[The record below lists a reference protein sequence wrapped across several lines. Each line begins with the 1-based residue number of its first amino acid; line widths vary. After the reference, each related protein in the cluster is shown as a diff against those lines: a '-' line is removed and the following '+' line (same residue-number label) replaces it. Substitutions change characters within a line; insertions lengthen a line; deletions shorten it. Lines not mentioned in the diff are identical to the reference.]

1 MNEAL
6 QSALAA
12 LIEKL
17 TTSITVVGDKVAD
30 QIPALV
36 NQMIGFQI
44 MKHWIWVGVEGFVV
58 ITFPIIIYWSI
69 GYVRNEMK
77 SHEEAK
83 KIEAERRDPFYS
95 LGNAWFCVILGI
107 IWAWAGI
114 SIVQDII
121 QLVKLYNFP
130 LVWVLD
136 YLKDLTAK

>member
-17 TTSITVVGDKVAD
+17 TTSITLVGDKVAD

-44 MKHWIWVGVEGFVV
+44 VKHWIWVGVEGFVV
-58 ITFPIIIYWSI
+58 ITFPIFIYWSI
-69 GYVRNEMK
+69 GFINNKNK
-77 SHEEAK
+77 SNAEARK
-83 KIEAERRDPFYS
+83 VEKERQDDFYWV
-95 LGNAWFCVILGI
+95 GNAWFCAIMGI

-114 SIVQDII
+114 SIVQDVI

-136 YLKDLTAK
+136 YLKELTAK

>member
-6 QSALAA
+6 QAALAA

-17 TTSITVVGDKVAD
+17 TTTVTTVSDQVAD

-44 MKHWIWVGVEGFVV
+44 MKYWIWIGVEAVV
-58 ITFPIIIYWSI
+58 FLTFPFAIYWSI
-69 GYVRNEMK
+69 GVIGNLKKE
-77 SHEEAK
+77 HAEALK
-83 KIEAERRDPFYS
+83 YERERRQEGYET
-95 LGNAWFCVILGI
+95 GNGWWCFILGI
-107 IWAWAGI
+107 IWAVAGI
-114 SIVQDII
+114 SIVSDVI

-130 LVWVLD
+130 LVWILD